1 MMLSKSRKEKKEEGF
16 TLIEIIIVIALLAI
30 LSSVVFFV
38 VKPFEL
44 IEETR
49 YERAVTELTQI
60 GKALELWVTIEGQY
74 PPDVNRDLPNGI
86 EKYLNTAPIW
96 PKGPYPGSVYDY
108 DNWSDQT
115 CIDPEASGSVQ
126 ITLRQVPGFNPDGS
140 DVWALYY
147 VIAGK
152 GTPHCSSS
160 SEWNKGQCINCSEE

>member
-1 MMLSKSRKEKKEEGF
+1 MLKLINKRNGF
-16 TLIEIIIVIALLAI
+16 TLIEVIIVIALLAI
-30 LSSVVFFV
+30 LSGSVFLV
-38 VKPFEL
+38 VKPFDL

-49 YERAVTELTQI
+49 YERSITELTSI

-86 EKYLNTAPIW
+86 ERYLNTAPIW

-108 DNWSDQT
+108 DNWTGQT
-115 CIDPEASGSVQ
+115 CIDPAASGSVQ

-140 DVWALYY
+140 NVWALYY

-152 GTPHCSSS
+152 GTPHCSNAN
-160 SEWNKGQCINCSEE
+160 EWNKGTCINCEEQ